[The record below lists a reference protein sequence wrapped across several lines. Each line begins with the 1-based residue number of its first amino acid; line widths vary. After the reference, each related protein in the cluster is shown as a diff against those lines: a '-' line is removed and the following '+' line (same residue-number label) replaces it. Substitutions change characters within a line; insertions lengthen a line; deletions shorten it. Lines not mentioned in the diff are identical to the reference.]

1 MFSRIGCDFFISMLK
16 WAFFENS
23 KTGMIGPDNTKCL
36 KGRIKSYFGGSYRN
50 KVPFFWR
57 ASLSLRM
64 TREKGQVWPAAD
76 PKSEK
81 LHFYG
86 EELVRGRGA
95 GNRLSSA
102 TFLSWP
108 AGACLPPAIRALP
121 TLPPLSV
128 PPNQAN
134 THHHAQIRK

>member
-1 MFSRIGCDFFISMLK
+1 
-16 WAFFENS
+16 
-23 KTGMIGPDNTKCL
+23 
-36 KGRIKSYFGGSYRN
+36 
-50 KVPFFWR
+50 
-57 ASLSLRM
+57 M

-81 LHFYG
+81 LHFDG

-95 GNRLSSA
+95 RNRLSSA

-108 AGACLPPAIRALP
+108 AGASLPPAIRALP